1 MFCVCFACSTCTCAV
16 PGNLD
21 LHPAGRGVF
30 RLFELYLPPSL
41 WRRDVCSA
49 GPSGHFGLVSHLNG
63 FISRRDKSKSA
74 VDLLTRWSA
83 LIAVIYLAEEEI
95 LQIVFNNFEIVLYL
109 RGS

>member
-1 MFCVCFACSTCTCAV
+1 MF
-16 PGNLD
+16 
-21 LHPAGRGVF
+21 GRTKWA
-30 RLFELYLPPSL
+30 L
-41 WRRDVCSA
+41 
-49 GPSGHFGLVSHLNG
+49 GLVSHLNG

-95 LQIVFNNFEIVLYL
+95 LQIVFSNFEIVLYL

>member
-1 MFCVCFACSTCTCAV
+1 MFVWPDQVGTLV
-16 PGNLD
+16 
-21 LHPAGRGVF
+21 
-30 RLFELYLPPSL
+30 
-41 WRRDVCSA
+41 
-49 GPSGHFGLVSHLNG
+49 VSHLNG